1 MDGSAADV
9 ATSCRRVL
17 EEQLAAVNAHDA
29 DRHAAYYAEDAV
41 LHDPE
46 YSGPLRGRE
55 AIRRDMRKFLT
66 AFPDVVGELRQMLTS
81 GRRVAVEITM
91 TGTNTGPIGVPGGTP
106 LPATGRRLRL
116 PYAAFIRF
124 DDAGRIVEER
134 RYFDVA
140 GIFRQLGRA

>member
-9 ATSCRRVL
+9 AASCRRVL

-29 DRHAAYYAEDAV
+29 DRHSTYYAEDAV

-46 YSGPLRGRE
+46 YSAPLRGQE

-66 AFPDVVGELRQMLTS
+66 AFPDVVGELHQMLTS
-81 GRRVAVEITM
+81 GGTAAVEITM

-124 DDAGRIVEER
+124 DDAGRITEER

-140 GIFRQLGRA
+140 GISHQLGLA